1 MLMRS
6 RNLFAAVVV
15 ALGLAACS
23 DLTTPEPG
31 PGKIKGPSKPPDAQV
46 QAAHAG
52 SAAAG
57 SLPSA

>member
-46 QAAHAG
+46 QAG
-52 SAAAG
+52 SAAA
-57 SLPSA
+57 PTA